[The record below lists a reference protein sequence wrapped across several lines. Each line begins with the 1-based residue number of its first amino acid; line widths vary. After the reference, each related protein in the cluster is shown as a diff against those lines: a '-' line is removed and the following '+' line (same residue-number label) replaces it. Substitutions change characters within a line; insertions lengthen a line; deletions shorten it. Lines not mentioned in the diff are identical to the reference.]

1 MFSADNLLNK
11 LSLELQIDYKNNQ
24 KFSSG
29 INDVINK

>member
-1 MFSADNLLNK
+1 MFSVDNLLNK
-11 LSLELQIDYKNNQ
+11 LSLELQIDHKNNQ